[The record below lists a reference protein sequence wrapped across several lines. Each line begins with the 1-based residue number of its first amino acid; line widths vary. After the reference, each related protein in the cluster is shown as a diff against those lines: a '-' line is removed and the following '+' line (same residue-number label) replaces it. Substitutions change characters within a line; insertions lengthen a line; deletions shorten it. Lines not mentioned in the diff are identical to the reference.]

1 MDDRVMA
8 ALDAAVR
15 GIAEVLDVERVLQLI
30 VDSLRDLA
38 EAEYAALGIVDKA
51 GVIERFITSGL
62 SHEERERIGELPRGK
77 GLLGLI
83 IRENRSIRIRDIG
96 SDPRRHGFPPNHPP
110 MGSFLGVPITLH
122 GRSVGRLYLTNKRGA
137 SEFSTE
143 DQALVERFALHAGI
157 AMENARLHEAE
168 RELVVVDER
177 ERIGRD
183 LHDGIIQN
191 LYGVTLSLEDVPEL
205 VTEDPQEARDRV
217 DRAIDTLHG
226 AIRDIRNF
234 IFGLRPILL
243 DDGGLTHG
251 LEQLADELRRNA
263 AIEVTVTTVELP
275 DLPIESVVELLVVA
289 REALSNIVRH
299 ARATRASIGLAAVGD
314 AVQLTITDDG
324 IGFNADAARP
334 SAHQGLAN
342 VRERAQ
348 RLGGMASVES
358 RLGEG
363 TRIMLSL
370 PLTGPVSSR
379 RKSGEE
385 SA

>member
-1 MDDRVMA
+1 MDDRVVA
-8 ALDAAVR
+8 ALDEAVR

-30 VDSLRDLA
+30 VDRLRDLA
-38 EAEYAALGIVDKA
+38 EADYAALGIVDEA

-62 SHEERERIGELPRGK
+62 SHDERERIGELPRGK

-83 IRENRSIRIRDIG
+83 IQENRSVRIRDIG

-137 SEFSTE
+137 PEFSSK
-143 DQALVERFALHAGI
+143 DQALVERFAMHAGI

-168 RELVVVDER
+168 RRLVVVDER

-205 VTEDPQEARDRV
+205 VTEDPEEARDRV

-243 DDGGLTHG
+243 DDYGLTEG

-263 AIEVTVTTVELP
+263 AIEVSVTATEP
-275 DLPIESVVELLVVA
+275 RDLPIESVVELLAVA
-289 REALSNIVRH
+289 REALSNVARH
-299 ARATRASIGLAAVGD
+299 ARATRVSIGLAVVGD
-314 AVQLTITDDG
+314 AAQLTISDDG
-324 IGFNADAARP
+324 IGFDADATRP
-334 SAHQGLAN
+334 GIHLGLAN
-342 VRERAQ
+342 LRERAQ
-348 RLGGMASVES
+348 RLGGTASVES
-358 RLGEG
+358 RPGEG
-363 TRIMLSL
+363 ARIMLSL
-370 PLTGPVSSR
+370 PLSGPSSSR
-379 RKSGEE
+379 RTSGEE
-385 SA
+385 LA

>member
-1 MDDRVMA
+1 MDDRVVA
-8 ALDAAVR
+8 ALDEAVR

-30 VDSLRDLA
+30 VDRLRDLA
-38 EAEYAALGIVDKA
+38 DAEYAALGIVDEA

-62 SHEERERIGELPRGK
+62 SHAERERIGELPRGK

-83 IRENRSIRIRDIG
+83 IRENRSIRVRNIG

-137 SEFSTE
+137 PAFSAE

-168 RELVVVDER
+168 RRLVVVDER

-217 DRAIDTLHG
+217 NRAIDTLHG

-263 AIEVTVTTVELP
+263 AIEVTVTAVELP
-275 DLPIESVVELLVVA
+275 DLPMESVAELLAVA
-289 REALSNIVRH
+289 REALSNVARH
-299 ARATRASIGLAAVGD
+299 ARATQVSIRLALVGD
-314 AVQLTITDDG
+314 AVQLTISDDG
-324 IGFNADAARP
+324 VGFDADAARP

-342 VRERAQ
+342 LRERAQ
-348 RLGGMASVES
+348 RLGGTASVDS
-358 RLGEG
+358 RPSEG
-363 TRIMLSL
+363 TRIILSL
-370 PLTGPVSSR
+370 PLSGASSSR

-385 SA
+385 MA

>member
-1 MDDRVMA
+1 MDDRVTA
-8 ALDAAVR
+8 ALDEAVR
-15 GIAEVLDVERVLQLI
+15 GITEVLDVERVLQLI
-30 VDSLRDLA
+30 VDRLRDLA
-38 EAEYAALGIVDKA
+38 DAEYAALGIVDEA

-62 SHEERERIGELPRGK
+62 SHEDRERIGELPRGK

-96 SDPRRHGFPPNHPP
+96 SDARRHGFPPNHPP

-122 GRSVGRLYLTNKRGA
+122 GRSVGRLYLTNKRGTP
-137 SEFSTE
+137 EFSTE

-168 RELVVVDER
+168 RRLAIVDER

-191 LYGVTLSLEDVPEL
+191 LYGVTLSLEDVSEL
-205 VTEDPQEARDRV
+205 VTENPREARDRV

-243 DDGGLTHG
+243 EDGGLTHG

-263 AIEVTVTTVELP
+263 AIDMTVTAVEPPELP
-275 DLPIESVVELLVVA
+275 MEAVAELLVVT
-289 REALSNIVRH
+289 REALSNISRH
-299 ARATRASIGLAAVGD
+299 ARATHASIELAVADGAVH
-314 AVQLTITDDG
+314 LTITDDG
-324 IGFNADAARP
+324 IGFDADAPLP

-342 VRERAQ
+342 LRLRAEQ
-348 RLGGMASVES
+348 LGGRASVNS
-358 RLGEG
+358 RSGEG

-370 PLTGPVSSR
+370 PLSGPSSSR